1 MEQLRYAWE
10 DIKDQ
15 KIRNFVLF
23 IQITA
28 ALVLF
33 SFIVLIA
40 LHISSYRDKLNEII
54 EDQEIYLI
62 RDLTDQSRYDQI
74 VTNPSSS
81 VKLQKLYQFMK
92 HDPYLIPIQP
102 TLSISCGWPRTS
114 PTIP

>member
-33 SFIVLIA
+33 SIIVSVVV
-40 LHISSYRDKLNEII
+40 HVSSYREKLNGII
-54 EDQEIYLI
+54 ESQEIYLI
-62 RDLTDQSRYDQI
+62 RDLTDQSRLDQI
-74 VTNPSSS
+74 ETVNNF
-81 VKLQKLYQFMK
+81 V
-92 HDPYLIPIQP
+92 
-102 TLSISCGWPRTS
+102 
-114 PTIP
+114 